1 MQIADI
7 EFCGPG
13 DFDEI
18 CAVESACFDMPW
30 PRHVIRYDLD
40 NLGEL
45 VYIKAILKDF
55 IAGYGVLGRSEDVSH
70 LLNLAVLPEF
80 RRSGIASQLMLA
92 FEEIALVWGCRRM
105 RLEVR
110 SSNVLA
116 RDFYAKFGFAYKNRV
131 KKYYANGEDALVLVA
146 RLPFVVK

>member
-13 DFDEI
+13 DFEEI
-18 CAVESACFDMPW
+18 FAVESACFDMPW
-30 PRHVIRYDLD
+30 SRHVIRYDLD
-40 NLGEL
+40 NMGEL
-45 VYIKAILKDF
+45 VYMKAVLKDF
-55 IAGYGVLGRSEDVSH
+55 IAGYGVLGRGEGVSH

-92 FEEIALVWGCRRM
+92 FEEISLIWGCGRM

-110 SSNVLA
+110 SSNALA
-116 RDFYAKFGFAYKNRV
+116 RDFYAKFGFVYKMRA

-146 RLPFVVK
+146 RLPLVQI